1 MNDIMLTSDN
11 LLPIET
17 ENRIA
22 TVMKQLA
29 ELKEAEKTLKESL
42 LTEMEKRNI
51 KKIETPKLTITY
63 VDETT
68 KETFDSKAFRAKNR
82 DLYDEYVKI
91 SPVKAYVK
99 IGVNNGEV

>member
-1 MNDIMLTSDN
+1 MNDIALTSDN

-22 TVMKQLA
+22 EIEKKLS
-29 ELKEAEKTLKESL
+29 ELKETEKALKEAL
-42 LTEMEKRNI
+42 LAEMMKRNI
-51 KKIETPKLTITY
+51 RKIDTPKLTITF

-68 KETFDSKAFRAKNR
+68 KENFDSKALKADDR
-82 DLYDEYVKI
+82 DLYDKYVTL

-99 IGVNNGEV
+99 IGVKNGH

>member
-1 MNDIMLTSDN
+1 MNGIMLTSDN

-22 TVMKQLA
+22 EIERQL
-29 ELKEAEKTLKESL
+29 EMLKETEKSLKESL
-42 LTEMEKRNI
+42 LQEMIKRNI
-51 KKIETPKLTITY
+51 KKIETPKLTITF

-68 KETFDSKAFRAKNR
+68 KESFDTKSFRADHR
-82 DLYDEYVKI
+82 ALYDEYAKI

-99 IGVNNGEV
+99 IGVKNGD